1 MGEKEAACK
10 DFRKSFEFGNLEAC
24 EAIGDYCH
32 LVIYPCKIIS
42 LSIFSFLVLFFSYW
56 VH

>member
-24 EAIGDYCH
+24 EAIGD
-32 LVIYPCKIIS
+32 
-42 LSIFSFLVLFFSYW
+42 
-56 VH
+56 